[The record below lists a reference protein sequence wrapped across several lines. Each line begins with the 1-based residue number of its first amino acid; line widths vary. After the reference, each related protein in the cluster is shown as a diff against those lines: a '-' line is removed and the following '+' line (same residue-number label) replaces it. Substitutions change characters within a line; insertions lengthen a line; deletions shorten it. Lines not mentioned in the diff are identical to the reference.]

1 MSEIRDY
8 HEHYDADVAEWSK
21 AVSVALSTAEAQQ
34 QQARRW
40 VEGGFEAEGFVVTP
54 GPADARRS
62 SRTGVSVPPPARNP
76 RIPGV

>member
-1 MSEIRDY
+1 MAEIRDY
-8 HEHYDADVAEWSK
+8 GEVQAEIKAEWAA
-21 AVSVALSTAEAQQ
+21 AVSAALSTAEAQQ